1 MDLRSLQCFVV
12 VAQEGNFGRAA
23 TRLLMSQPPLSRRI
37 QGLEAELGA
46 ALFSRNSRGVELT
59 QAGRILHREAVH
71 LLALAEQVAERTR
84 QAGRG
89 EAGVLDLGV
98 YGSAALD
105 LVPRL
110 MAEFTAKRPDVRIVL
125 HNARKPEQ
133 IEAVRQGRVLIAFDR
148 DVIAPSD
155 LIVEVA
161 AREQV
166 FVGLRADHPLAT
178 RAALTLDD
186 LRDVPMIGG
195 FSKDGE
201 VDELATLTRQAN
213 FQPRIIQRVAET
225 MTAAALI
232 AGGVG
237 LALVPASLTRL
248 QLPNLVYRPLH
259 ANGAVIELQMFY
271 RRENSDPLL
280 AAALKIVRQLC
291 SETGPA

>member
-1 MDLRSLQCFVV
+1 M
-12 VAQEGNFGRAA
+12 
-23 TRLLMSQPPLSRRI
+23 
-37 QGLEAELGA
+37 
-46 ALFSRNSRGVELT
+46 
-59 QAGRILHREAVH
+59 
-71 LLALAEQVAERTR
+71 
-84 QAGRG
+84 
-89 EAGVLDLGV
+89 LDLGV